1 MGKANRRIC
10 CIDGDFYEV
19 TLPTAEIWQD
29 MYQHPNVPGLSSFL
43 RHNRCVLYGKEKE
56 IFFINYQVLLWST
69 SKFAKNPDA
78 NFGDEEDVHNVILL
92 RSGIS
97 GHFDMWELHQ
107 SEKAKIAILPMLIPL
122 DESLSDLSD
131 QFQKENPNGSI
142 VYGGNLQYKT
152 AGDSNRNSDVIAEK
166 RPDKTSV
173 PHILPETEWEI
184 GDTGDRPIQWFVW
197 DGKLFCSKILFT
209 TYPKDILKI
218 FQNIY

>member
-1 MGKANRRIC
+1 MGKDNRRIC
-10 CIDGDFYEV
+10 RIDGDFYEV
-19 TLPTAEIWQD
+19 TLPTAGIWQD

-56 IFFINYQVLLWST
+56 TLFINYQVLLWST

-78 NFGDEEDVHNVILL
+78 NFGNEEDVHNVILL

-122 DESLSDLSD
+122 DESLSDLSE
-131 QFQKENPNGSI
+131 QFQMENPNGSI

-152 AGDSNRNSDVIAEK
+152 IDGNNGNHHVITENSLH
-166 RPDKTSV
+166 KTSV
-173 PHILPETEWEI
+173 PHLLPETQWEI
-184 GDTGDRPIQWFVW
+184 GDSDNQPLEWLVW
-197 DGKLFCSKILFT
+197 NGKLLCSKILFT